1 MSKFVPGQRW
11 GSDAEP
17 ELGLGVV
24 LKSDN
29 FLVNIMFPAVD
40 VSRTYAVESAP
51 LCRVIFKV
59 NDKIDVVGGDSLTVL
74 AVEERD
80 GVCHYTVEGGE
91 EIPEILLSATT
102 QFAGPLERLRA
113 LQLDSAEFFSLRLDA
128 LEKGREARSSE
139 VNGFVGGRMDIIPHQ
154 LFIAN
159 EAVNRLRP
167 RLMLADEVGLGKT
180 IEACLIIHRLLL
192 TNRISRV
199 LILVPD
205 SLIHQWF
212 VEMLRRFNLQFHIV
226 EPSHYSEYDGS
237 LENNPFK
244 DHQMVIAGIDF
255 ICKTGWKRE
264 LVAADWDMLV
274 VDEAHHLEWS
284 TEKAGLDYQIV
295 EKIAHDT
302 SGLLLLTAT
311 PEQTGLESQ
320 FARLRLLDPNKYFDY
335 DEFLKENEGFQ
346 KVAVDAAELLDQ
358 PESEARDHQLK
369 ELLES
374 HGPGRVLFR
383 NTRKVVKGFPKRSLF
398 LTGLEGDG
406 KSPALMKEFVADCK
420 RGDEPNYNLTDDAR
434 IKWLATFLKETGED
448 KILLI
453 CRSLKKA
460 RAIEQAVQ
468 KLINVKSSL
477 FHEKLSIIQRDRNA
491 AYFANPE
498 GARLLICSEIGS
510 EGRNFQFA
518 EHLVFFD
525 LPFDHELLE
534 QRIGRL
540 DRIGR
545 KTTVKVHF
553 PYCYGSPQEKLAKWF
568 HYGLDCF
575 EKNHEYG
582 KRLTEFFEELY
593 DLIISD
599 ASSEKMDEFVEKS
612 SAYCKVLIAEL
623 ENGRDRLLE
632 MTSFN
637 LEKATAL
644 ADAMRASDVNSSI
657 SDFVYQVFDAVGIS
671 YDILHDRT
679 VILRP
684 GIDFSVD
691 IPGFNP
697 EGMVVTFDRECAL
710 SREDAQFLSW
720 EHPMIRGILDMLA
733 SGNLGNSSFGFQE
746 VAGEREILLE
756 AVYLLEVIAPLGVHA
771 DRFLPSYPIR
781 VAVNHAL
788 QNCSDKYSHEDL
800 CEDLEVGNPQRI
812 LGNEKIRDGVLPQ
825 MVTKAEA
832 AANALAKPI
841 VVDALAKLKTVS
853 DEEVGRL
860 NYLSSVNPQVSDADV
875 KELAD
880 YFENVEEYVES
891 ARLRLDSVRMI
902 YRGDALN

>member
-24 LKSDN
+24 LKSDS
-29 FLVNIMFPAVD
+29 FSVNIMFPAVD

-51 LCRVIFKV
+51 LCRVVFKV
-59 NDKIDVVGGDSLTVL
+59 NDKIDVAGGDSLTVL
-74 AVEERD
+74 AVEECD

-91 EIPEILLSATT
+91 VIPEILLSATT

-113 LQLDSAEFFSLRLDA
+113 LQLDGAEFFSLRLDA
-128 LEKGREARSSE
+128 LEKSRAARLSDVS
-139 VNGFVGGRMDIIPHQ
+139 GFIGGRMDIIPHQ

-180 IEACLIIHRLLL
+180 IEACLVIHRLLL

-212 VEMLRRFNLQFHIV
+212 VEMLRRFNLQFHII
-226 EPSHYSEYDGS
+226 EPSHYEEYDGS

-244 DHQMVIAGIDF
+244 DHQLVIAGIDF

-264 LVAADWDMLV
+264 LAAADWDMLV

-284 TEKAGLDYQIV
+284 TEKAGVDYQLV
-295 EKIAHDT
+295 EKIAQDT

-335 DEFLKENEGFQ
+335 DEFLKENECFQ

-358 PESEARDHQLK
+358 PESEARDHKLKQL
-369 ELLES
+369 LDS

-406 KSPALMKEFVADCK
+406 NAPALMKEFAADCN
-420 RGDEPNYNLTDDAR
+420 RGDEPNYNFADDAR

-460 RAIEQAVQ
+460 RAIEQALQ
-468 KLINVKSSL
+468 KQINVKSSL

-545 KTTVKVHF
+545 KTTVKIHF

-568 HYGLDCF
+568 HYGLNCF
-575 EKNHEYG
+575 EQNHEYG
-582 KRLTEFFEELY
+582 KRLAVYFERLFDMIEDSVDIELFEQF
-593 DLIISD
+593 IEETG
-599 ASSEKMDEFVEKS
+599 AF
-612 SAYCKVLIAEL
+612 CCVLRNEL
-623 ENGRDRLLE
+623 EEGRDRLLE
-632 MTSFN
+632 LTSFN
-637 LEKATAL
+637 PEKAAAL
-644 ADAMRASDVNSSI
+644 ADEMRRGDEDGSLEE
-657 SDFVYQVFDAVGIS
+657 FLYRVFGAVGIS
-671 YDILHDRT
+671 YDILHDKT
-679 VILRP
+679 VLLRP

-691 IPGFNP
+691 IPGFKI
-697 EGMVVTFDRECAL
+697 EGMSVTFDRECGL
-710 SREDAQFLSW
+710 SREDVQFLSW
-720 EHPMIRGILDMLA
+720 EHPMVRGILDMLS

-756 AVYLLEVIAPLGVHA
+756 MVYLLEVVAPLGIHA
-771 DRFLPSYPIR
+771 DRFLPPTPIR
-781 VAVNHAL
+781 LVINHAL
-788 QNCSDKYSHEDL
+788 QNCSSRFSHSVLQEEL
-800 CEDLEVGNPQRI
+800 QQGNPQRI
-812 LGNEKIRDGVLPQ
+812 LGNEKIRDKVLPQ
-825 MVTKAEA
+825 MVQKGQLLAEA
-832 AANALAKPI
+832 SAKPF
-841 VVDALAKLKTVS
+841 VKAALGKISSFSAETV
-853 DEEVGRL
+853 ERL
-860 NYLSSVNPQVSDADV
+860 VYLSAINPGVTQGDV
-875 KELAD
+875 DEMKR
-880 YFENVEEYVES
+880 YFEEISSYVQN
-891 ARLRLDSVRMI
+891 ARLRLDSVKMV
-902 YRGDALN
+902 YRGDNLD